1 MFEGQK
7 GQGDGQWRLA
17 GTGNSTD
24 RAGRVVRGRALIVIQ
39 GILKIMGFTLNAVRN
54 QMKSGSF
61 EVI

>member
-1 MFEGQK
+1 MSEEQK
-7 GQGDGQWRLA
+7 GQVMGQWRLA

-24 RAGRVVRGRALIVIQ
+24 RAGGVVRGRALIILQ

-54 QMKSGSF
+54 QMKFGSF